1 MIIIKIYILMMLI
14 TIFLLYTTNFI
25 VPLFTKKNTLYDRIK
40 QVLEEKGM
48 KIDSFSAK
56 SGIIFGITLK
66 LIKMGILWFKTL
78 PKFIVSLLKK
88 GKGIINLKR

>member
-88 GKGIINLKR
+88 GKGIINLNR